1 MATAAP
7 QSAGPGGAAPAGPP
21 ARRHRRWPWVVGGL
35 VVVLVGVL
43 FVGWLTA
50 SRARTVTLQQAE
62 AAARRGV
69 GSRAGASNGRPA
81 PGVYDYVG
89 AGTEKLSLPPLSQ
102 GEGPTIPGTVTL
114 DGAHCW
120 TLRLDYSTHHWQTFD
135 YCLHG
140 ADLWEAG
147 GTTWQL
153 WAVGPLD
160 VTNTTTFVCAPRSMA
175 LPAHGVPGQVWYS
188 RCTGTNTSVAGTT
201 VTSGPYRLVGTST
214 MTVGGVATRVAH
226 FHRLRTDTGAQ
237 TGTETADVWVE
248 LATGLPVRL
257 DQDIRVT
264 TATEF
269 GRSTYTQVGTMTL
282 ERPTPVG

>member
-1 MATAAP
+1 M
-7 QSAGPGGAAPAGPP
+7 GG
-21 ARRHRRWPWVVGGL
+21 R
-35 VVVLVGVL
+35 
-43 FVGWLTA
+43 
-50 SRARTVTLQQAE
+50 
-62 AAARRGV
+62 
-69 GSRAGASNGRPA
+69 
-81 PGVYDYVG
+81 
-89 AGTEKLSLPPLSQ
+89 
-102 GEGPTIPGTVTL
+102 
-114 DGAHCW
+114 
-120 TLRLDYSTHHWQTFD
+120 
-135 YCLHG
+135 
-140 ADLWEAG
+140 

-201 VTSGPYRLVGTST
+201 VASGSLP
-214 MTVGGVATRVAH
+214 VGGDLDHDGGRRGHARRAH

-269 GRSTYTQVGTMTL
+269 GGSTYTQVGTMTL

>member
-1 MATAAP
+1 M
-7 QSAGPGGAAPAGPP
+7 
-21 ARRHRRWPWVVGGL
+21 
-35 VVVLVGVL
+35 
-43 FVGWLTA
+43 
-50 SRARTVTLQQAE
+50 
-62 AAARRGV
+62 
-69 GSRAGASNGRPA
+69 ASNGRPA
-81 PGVYDYVG
+81 PGVYDYTVT
-89 AGTEKLSLPPLSQ
+89 GTEKLSLPPLSQ
-102 GEGPTIPGTVTL
+102 CEGPTIPGTVTL

-175 LPAHGVPGQVWYS
+175 LPAHGVPGQVWHS

-214 MTVGGVATRVAH
+214 MTVGGVAARGPLPPPAHGQRRPDRNGDRRRVG
-226 FHRLRTDTGAQ
+226 RLD
-237 TGTETADVWVE
+237 
-248 LATGLPVRL
+248 TGLPVRL